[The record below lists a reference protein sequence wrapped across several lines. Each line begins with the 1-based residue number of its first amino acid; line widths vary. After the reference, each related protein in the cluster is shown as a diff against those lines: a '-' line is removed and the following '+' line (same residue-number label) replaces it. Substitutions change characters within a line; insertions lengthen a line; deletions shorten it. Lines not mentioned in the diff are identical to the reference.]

1 MSSALKG
8 SAGALRKAL
17 NEPSASDLSASAEQ
31 EICKDGTVM
40 ASAAF
45 LIGDNIKVKLT
56 GS

>member
-1 MSSALKG
+1 MPSVLKDTSA
-8 SAGALRKAL
+8 ALEKAL
-17 NEPSASDLSASAEQ
+17 NEPSVSDLSASAEQ

-45 LIGDNIKVKLT
+45 LIGDTIKVKLT

>member
-8 SAGALRKAL
+8 IAGALRKAL

-31 EICKDGTVM
+31 EICNDGTVM

-45 LIGDNIKVKLT
+45 LIGDTIKVKLT